1 MQVVKIINSL
11 LNFNNIKANL
21 NFLSYTMSPILA
33 KFLIIMLQSN

>member
-21 NFLSYTMSPILA
+21 NLNFLSYTMSPILA
-33 KFLIIMLQSN
+33 KFLIIML